1 VRVAAEVT
9 FAFDVRRHLAER
21 LSPAARA
28 AAIITSAKKL
38 MLSSAFVRLL
48 AGLRQK
54 TAQRIFRKFGGKAAY
69 GPRQDFVGNLDNVA
83 ETVTKSIV
91 WFHPHRPNTGQPV
104 CNMH

>member
-38 MLSSAFVRLL
+38 NVIIGICSFVSRITPKKLLNGFSENSVERRHMGHVKILL
-48 AGLRQK
+48 AMWITWLKQ
-54 TAQRIFRKFGGKAAY
+54 
-69 GPRQDFVGNLDNVA
+69 
-83 ETVTKSIV
+83 
-91 WFHPHRPNTGQPV
+91 
-104 CNMH
+104 